1 MMSNYNIILKP
12 EEEQIYIAKTTT
24 NSDLLDILANSDSV
38 LVRMT
43 VLSNPAVSTSTINRK
58 IGDEEREV
66 WQKAQELLD
75 NQKRIAG

>member
-1 MMSNYNIILKP
+1 MNKYNIVLKP
-12 EEEQIYIAKTTT
+12 EDEQVYIAKTTT
-24 NSDLLDILANSDSV
+24 DSDLLDILANSDSV

-58 IGDEEREV
+58 IGDEERDV

-75 NQKRIAG
+75 VQKRKVG

>member
-1 MMSNYNIILKP
+1 MSNYNIILKP

-24 NSDLLDILANSDSV
+24 SPDLLDILANSDSV
-38 LVRMT
+38 TVRMT
-43 VLSNPAVSTSTINRK
+43 VLSNPAVSSNTINRK

-75 NQKRIAG
+75 NQKKIAG